1 MYSPYLANLPSQH
14 RVTIQVLTAVLT
26 NQQAEPSLGNQSGL
40 TDYVTWDS
48 GMSDIICDEVG
59 LPSVARTGTTAG
71 NLVKTFW
78 KC

>member
-1 MYSPYLANLPSQH
+1 MYSPYLANLPSEH
-14 RVTIQVLTAVLT
+14 RVTIQVLTAILT
-26 NQQAEPSLGNQSGL
+26 NQQPEPSLGDQSGL
-40 TDYVTWDS
+40 TGSVTWGS

-71 NLVKTFW
+71 NLVKTVW